1 MNANTYTCAYVVL
14 FISGKLRTHIC
25 AYWVTQKALSGLSK
39 SRSLTFSRSYAM
51 DYVKYY

>member
-1 MNANTYTCAYVVL
+1 MNANTYTCVHMWCYL
-14 FISGKLRTHIC
+14 FQESYAHIC